1 MCNLTTFGFHILWMK
16 ESIESIENN
25 VIEVIK
31 GYDICTSLGLIS
43 MVDIIFDLLLHLS
56 FNNMIFLLDE
66 LLHEK
71 EQFKS
76 VSDDLDQTFAE
87 MSGY

>member
-1 MCNLTTFGFHILWMK
+1 
-16 ESIESIENN
+16 
-25 VIEVIK
+25 
-31 GYDICTSLGLIS
+31 
-43 MVDIIFDLLLHLS
+43 
-56 FNNMIFLLDE
+56 MIFLLDE

-71 EQFKS
+71 EQFKA

>member
-1 MCNLTTFGFHILWMK
+1 MLDCTFGFHILWMK
-16 ESIESIENN
+16 ESIESNENN
-25 VIEVIK
+25 LIEVIK

-71 EQFKS
+71 EQFKA

>member
-1 MCNLTTFGFHILWMK
+1 MLDCKFGFHILWMK

-71 EQFKS
+71 EQFKA

>member
-1 MCNLTTFGFHILWMK
+1 MK

-43 MVDIIFDLLLHLS
+43 MVDIIFNLLLHLS

-71 EQFKS
+71 EQFKA